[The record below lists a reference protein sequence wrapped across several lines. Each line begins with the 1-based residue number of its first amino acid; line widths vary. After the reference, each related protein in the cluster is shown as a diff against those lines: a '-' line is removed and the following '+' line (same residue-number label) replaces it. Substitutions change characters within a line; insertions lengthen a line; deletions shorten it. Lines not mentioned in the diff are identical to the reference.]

1 MPEHEHEQ
9 EHHPAVATSVI
20 SAADI
25 LPPLD
30 TLKCTLCREFFNEPI
45 TLNCMHS
52 FCTACLLKEHGADTG
67 DLNQFLDSVA
77 PQEPT
82 EEEDVPGEDSGKPKS
97 KPTAAPAK
105 RTLQCPTC
113 IHALHLDAG
122 LLEQAEPFPNARL
135 SRIVSLVLGSHV
147 LCENCKNSQS
157 EKLCSVCN
165 VHLCSPCWDKTHGAR
180 IFANHLAKPL
190 LHKEMTALPKCPHH
204 VLNEQEFFVTEEETG
219 ACQVCLLKGSFVGAQ
234 YSLVSDVRQERQVE
248 IDNLLQ
254 DVAFARSR
262 LAEGKEDIEAVL
274 QDLTVSHLESKNA
287 VVENFKLIREALD
300 SREKETIEALDVLL
314 QAKRQ
319 VLQNQVSE
327 CEILIHQIDDGVD
340 NVELVLKHS
349 NPLEVIYQTVVIADH
364 LQQIGN
370 VPQTAPRSCSQCT
383 QDKLQCHHPAVDS
396 SLPVLLSD
404 KVPSIVMAY
413 AAVPSPEFVEDVASG
428 KRSDKDDGLPQA
440 TLEQKQVLKQ
450 VAAAGSEQEFG
461 CVLM

>member
-1 MPEHEHEQ
+1 MSRLRSI
-9 EHHPAVATSVI
+9 A
-20 SAADI
+20 
-25 LPPLD
+25 
-30 TLKCTLCREFFNEPI
+30 CTAFA
-45 TLNCMHS
+45 
-52 FCTACLLKEHGADTG
+52 TACLLKEHGADTG

-105 RTLQCPTC
+105 RHAAMPHLHPRAALGRGLAGTGRALPQCSPVA
-113 IHALHLDAG
+113 HREPRAG
-122 LLEQAEPFPNARL
+122 LAR
-135 SRIVSLVLGSHV
+135 
-147 LCENCKNSQS
+147 
-157 EKLCSVCN
+157 
-165 VHLCSPCWDKTHGAR
+165 T
-180 IFANHLAKPL
+180 PL